1 MRIKLPSML
10 GWDEAVVNALEFFV
24 DDDDDDDDDED
35 PPPPLECLLFVLDL
49 LLDLDSPSLG

>member
-1 MRIKLPSML
+1 ML

-49 LLDLDSPSLG
+49 LLDLNSPSLG